1 MEDNLPTDN
10 LPTYQLLKDS
20 PKVLPMIYTD
30 SAQPA
35 MRKVG
40 QALATV
46 FEFSNTILLPLKL
59 INDKARLNFQKHMD
73 NYQKKLD
80 SVESE
85 KIIDVPPIIGTPI
98 IDRLTYITDDEIAGL
113 FINLLTKAS
122 SSDTINEAHPAFIH
136 IIDRMSIDEA
146 RLIDHLSN
154 ITFLPFINVTL
165 NSKEKVNEYEK
176 LAWNLTGLEFDVELL
191 CPKNIDTYLDNLS
204 SLKIIE
210 SQGSIFKTNESF
222 YKNLEGKYSKVIGD
236 YNHAASLSTDYN
248 DTCEIQKGFYEITE
262 LGRSFI
268 RACKK

>member
-1 MEDNLPTDN
+1 
-10 LPTYQLLKDS
+10 
-20 PKVLPMIYTD
+20 MIYKD

-35 MRKVG
+35 VRKVG

-59 INDKARLNFQKHMD
+59 INEKARLNFQKHMD

-80 SVESE
+80 GVESE
-85 KIIDVPPIIGTPI
+85 KLIDVPLIIGTPI

-136 IIDRMSIDEA
+136 MIDRMSIDEA
-146 RLIDHLSN
+146 RLIKHLSN
-154 ITFLPFINVTL
+154 MTFIPFINVIITR
-165 NSKEKVNEYEK
+165 KEKSNEYQK
-176 LAWNLTGLEFDVELL
+176 LAWNLTALEFDVELL

-210 SQGSIFKTNESF
+210 SQGNTYKTDELL
-222 YKNLEGKYSKVIGD
+222 YKNLEEKYSKIIGECNQ
-236 YNHAASLSTDYN
+236 YALLSTDFN
-248 DTCEIQKGFYEITE
+248 DTCEVQKGFYEITE
-262 LGRSFI
+262 LGKSFI